1 MTDIPYRYGI
11 DTLPINRNRNVKHK
25 TETETERTP
34 KKKEK
39 KKFETSAFG
48 GASRSLFF
56 RDNPPNVVQVEAVQ
70 GAYEGRS
77 GVGALTGR
85 ATSEERSVP
94 RLPVLPS

>member
-1 MTDIPYRYGI
+1 MTGIPYPYGI

-48 GASRSLFF
+48 GASRGLFSFHF
-56 RDNPPNVVQVEAVQ
+56 RENPEALCMWKRRR
-70 GAYEGRS
+70 GFGGRQTGS
-77 GVGALTGR
+77 VGARHGR
-85 ATSEERSVP
+85 RS
-94 RLPVLPS
+94 